1 MTTEDIEIEIHDDHD
16 QIDVE
21 THEAPTR
28 QRKSKW
34 GLVRNVLR
42 AISLFKTHEAEPVGV
57 DELIDGI
64 RQIPTDKVYQ
74 LHRSRTRENSAYV
87 VALKDLRRESTFGN
101 CVERGNPLDL
111 KIMKCLMNEDPY
123 KLLRDSS
130 HPLALINKR
139 NPNGQTPLYV
149 ACKNGN
155 FEAVM
160 LIISSNADHRLASL
174 VDGEEE
180 SSLEVAVRWG
190 HNNIVKEL
198 LKLEWPK
205 KVLHKARKIASTS
218 DMQELLKR
226 KKTQKVGCRCIIY

>member
-1 MTTEDIEIEIHDDHD
+1 MTTEDINIEIDDDQNDMQTHDALN
-16 QIDVE
+16 QKK
-21 THEAPTR
+21 
-28 QRKSKW
+28 KSKW
-34 GLVRNVLR
+34 RLVRNVLR

-57 DELIDGI
+57 DELISGI
-64 RQIPTDKVYQ
+64 RQIPTDKIYQ

-87 VALKDLRRESTFGN
+87 VALKDLRRESTFVN

-111 KIMKCLMNEDPY
+111 NIMKSLMDEDPY
-123 KLLRDSS
+123 KLLRDST

-139 NPNGQTPLYV
+139 NQNGQTPLYV

-160 LIISSNADHRLASL
+160 LIISSKADHRLTSL

-205 KVLHKARKIASTS
+205 KILHKARKIASTS
-218 DMQELLKR
+218 EMQELLK
-226 KKTQKVGCRCIIY
+226 KKTHKIGCRCSIY

>member
-1 MTTEDIEIEIHDDHD
+1 MKTEDVDIEFQDDQSNIENQEGHTK
-16 QIDVE
+16 QK
-21 THEAPTR
+21 
-28 QRKSKW
+28 KSKW

-57 DELIDGI
+57 DELISGI
-64 RQIPTDKVYQ
+64 RQIPTDKIYQ

-87 VALKDLRRESTFGN
+87 VALKDLRRESTFIS

-111 KIMKCLMNEDPY
+111 KVMKAIMNEDPY
-123 KLLRDSS
+123 KILRDST

-139 NPNGQTPLYV
+139 NQNGQTPLYV

-155 FEAVM
+155 FEAVK
-160 LIISSNADHRLASL
+160 LILSCNPDHRLTSL

-180 SSLEVAVRWG
+180 SSLEVAVRWR
-190 HNNIVKEL
+190 HINIVNEL

-205 KVLHKARKIASTS
+205 KALHKARKIASTAE
-218 DMQELLKR
+218 MQKLLK
-226 KKTQKVGCRCIIY
+226 KKNNKIGCRCSIY